1 MIKLIYYF
9 SIKYSKSNFMKSSIL
24 KNLAALCLFIMST
37 GNGYSM
43 TEDSTGVP
51 GDHFNLQAALE
62 LFKNSETVEAFEK
75 ALNTE
80 NNHVNNLDLNEDG
93 EIDYIRVESKME
105 NNVHIFILQV
115 PVSEN
120 ENQDIAV
127 IELEKTGDEEAMIQ
141 IIGDED
147 IFGEALIVEPMAEE
161 MEEDSDEAV
170 PGMKKG
176 GPNEYGLAEDM
187 AIVINVW
194 GWPSVRFVYGP
205 AYRPWISPWRWRY
218 YPSYWKPW
226 RPLSWRVWHPF
237 RIRPVRGFGI
247 CHTHRVVH
255 AHRVYTPHRVS
266 SVSVRTRHS
275 KSIGNYRVTKTKTT
289 TIKKGPAGKTKVK
302 KTRTTTRVKKVR

>member
-1 MIKLIYYF
+1 
-9 SIKYSKSNFMKSSIL
+9 MKSCIL
-24 KNLAALCLFIMST
+24 KNLVAIVLFVTAA
-37 GNGYSM
+37 GNGYS
-43 TEDSTGVP
+43 TALDSTGVP

-62 LFKNSETVEAFEK
+62 LFKNSESIEAFEK

-80 NNHVNNLDLNEDG
+80 NNQVNNLDLNEDG

-105 NNVHIFILQV
+105 DHVHIFVLQV

-147 IFGEALIVEPMAEE
+147 IFGEALIVEPVDEE
-161 MEEDSDEAV
+161 MEEDTEESV
-170 PGMKKG
+170 PGLKKG
-176 GPNEYGLAEDM
+176 GPNPYGFTEEM

-205 AYRPWISPWRWRY
+205 AYRPWISPWRWRH
-218 YPSYWKPW
+218 YPTYWKPW

-237 RIRPVRGFGI
+237 RVRPVRGFGI
-247 CHTHRVVH
+247 CHTHRVVR

-275 KSIGNYRVTKTKTT
+275 KSIGNYRVTRTKTT
-289 TIKKGPAGKTKVK
+289 TIKKGPAGKTRVK
-302 KTRTTTRVKKVR
+302 KSRTTTRVKKIK